1 MDRDLFKNDFLRINM
16 FYSRGTVRAFE
27 INQLKLFLFQI
38 PFDFFKR
45 KNGEF
50 LAENTLRLAHL

>member
-16 FYSRGTVRAFE
+16 FYNRGTVRAFE

-50 LAENTLRLAHL
+50 